1 MRFSLWQ
8 LYNMNESKP
17 YVMVTGIDDEIELQW
32 DYCDMEGLPP
42 KRTGITMTDNGKISI
57 VPYEELPKTFYA
69 KSGGEY
75 FIEHIHA
82 VMGRLPDKQKELKI
96 NTYGD
101 DDWAKPD

>member
-1 MRFSLWQ
+1 MRFTLWQ
-8 LYNMNESKP
+8 LYKMNKSKP
-17 YVMVTGIDDEIELQW
+17 YVKVTGIDDEMELQW

-42 KRTGITMTDNGKISI
+42 KRTGMSFHNNGKVST

-69 KSGGEY
+69 KSGGKY

-82 VMGRLPDKQKELKI
+82 VMGSKPVI

-101 DDWAKPD
+101 DDWATPD